1 MKLTR
6 WLAVVVVVAAAA
18 FGLQIAFAQGYGGG
32 GGYGYDQP
40 GGTGTIDALK
50 TARTHSTNAARSETL
65 RDSLWH
71 LGHVVN
77 CLEGKNGKNY
87 DTNNLNPCQG
97 QGGGI
102 LPDLR
107 AAARN
112 YQTGASS
119 ALDQAQKAEQVA
131 MDTLK
136 MTDLAQVKSGAGN
149 VADMLGGALKALG
162 Q

>member
-1 MKLTR
+1 MS
-6 WLAVVVVVAAAA
+6 A
-18 FGLQIAFAQGYGGG
+18 FVKKNAIKTVYFFFFQAEDGIRDDLV
-32 GGYGYDQP
+32 
-40 GGTGTIDALK
+40 TGVQTCALPIS
-50 TARTHSTNAARSETL
+50 ARTHATNAARSETL

-77 CLEGKNGKNY
+77 CLEGKGGKNY
-87 DTNNLNPCQG
+87 DANNLNPCQG

-102 LPDLR
+102 LPDLQ

-112 YQTGASS
+112 YQMGAST
-119 ALDQAQKAEQVA
+119 ALDLSRKAEQLA

-136 MTDLAQVKSGAGN
+136 LTDLAQVKGGASK
-149 VADMLGGALKALG
+149 VADMLGEALKTIG